1 MEKMNKIKNFLNDIE
16 LHMASVA
23 ICITTVLVISNVFFR
38 YGLGQQFLW
47 TEEVALGGFVWTVYL
62 GSVAAYKRNRL
73 MGVDA
78 LLLLTPPKVR
88 IIIELIIAL
97 FVFILNATL
106 TYMSFT
112 YTMSSRKVT
121 AALEVSYVYINSALV
136 VAFFLMSI
144 HAANLFIQKFKQVF
158 LRKNKES

>member
-1 MEKMNKIKNFLNDIE
+1 MDKIKYFLNNIE
-16 LHMASVA
+16 LYLASIA
-23 ICITTVLVISNVFFR
+23 ISITIILVISNVFFR

-73 MGVDA
+73 MGVNA
-78 LLLLTPPKVR
+78 LLLLLPSRARSVV
-88 IIIELIIAL
+88 ELVVAL
-97 FVFILNATL
+97 FVFVLNVTL

-112 YTMSSRKVT
+112 YAMSSRKVT

-144 HAANLFIQKFKQVF
+144 HAAQLFVQKFKQIF
-158 LRKNKES
+158 LLENKEH

>member
-62 GSVAAYKRNRL
+62 GSVAAYNNYRACYRFICFYTQCYSYL
-73 MGVDA
+73 YEFYLYD
-78 LLLLTPPKVR
+78 
-88 IIIELIIAL
+88 
-97 FVFILNATL
+97 VF
-106 TYMSFT
+106 S
-112 YTMSSRKVT
+112 
-121 AALEVSYVYINSALV
+121 
-136 VAFFLMSI
+136 
-144 HAANLFIQKFKQVF
+144 
-158 LRKNKES
+158 